1 MIYYFTS
8 KIKNSKGDVQNEY
21 TDIKNIS
28 KYNDVLSNE
37 SFPGRNVR
45 KTVGLY
51 FDAS

>member
-1 MIYYFTS
+1 VIYYITT
-8 KIKNSKGDVQNEY
+8 NTTNVKGDAKNEY